1 MLRGEFKWWSAKAL
15 RLQTLMKGDN
25 KEGGMF
31 RT

>member
-25 KEGGMF
+25 KEEYG
-31 RT
+31 